1 MKMNWDNLPILIILV
16 LSVIGD
22 NHTVSI
28 AALILLLIRLLGFD
42 TCFPYLEKYGVN
54 AGIIILTLAILTPVA
69 QGTLSMKEMMNGFKS
84 SSGIIAILIGI
95 FVSWV
100 ASQGLDFMKASPE
113 VVTALIVGTI
123 AGVCF
128 FHGLAIGPLIAGGIV
143 SLIVSLLGI
152 FNH

>member
-1 MKMNWDNLPILIILV
+1 MNWDNLPILIILV

-28 AALILLLIRLLGFD
+28 AALILLLIRLMGFD

-54 AGIIILTLAILTPVA
+54 IGIIILTLAILAPVA
-69 QGTLSMKEMMNGFKS
+69 QGSLSMKEMLNGFKS
-84 SSGIIAILIGI
+84 SSGIIAILVGI
-95 FVSWV
+95 LVSWM

-113 VVTALIVGTI
+113 VVTALVVGTI

-143 SLIVSLLGI
+143 SLIVSLIGM

>member
-1 MKMNWDNLPILIILV
+1 MNWDNLPILIILV

-28 AALILLLIRLLGFD
+28 AALILLLIRLLGLD

-69 QGTLSMKEMMNGFKS
+69 QGTLSMKEMLNGFRS